1 MRLITAFKDFQ
12 RTLAAVPRLLARLL
26 YLSGRRDIAGKY
38 RHWGLARTHGESAA
52 DNAIRHAH
60 EEAFLEC
67 LTTPVRELEQEL
79 GKGEV
84 SCEDV
89 DRLQAPEQ
97 TRGGSLKHFNS
108 LKAALSELARRP
120 RKARP
125 DASPRPQLV
134 RGPRRPD

>member
-1 MRLITAFKDFQ
+1 MRLITAYKDFQ

-26 YLSGRRDIAGKY
+26 YLSGRCDIAGKY

-67 LTTPVRELEQEL
+67 LTTPVREFEQEL

-89 DRLQAPEQ
+89 DRLQAAEKK
-97 TRGGSLKHFNS
+97 RGGSLKHFNS
-108 LKAALSELARRP
+108 VKEDYSGLDQRARTTRP
-120 RKARP
+120 VA
-125 DASPRPQLV
+125 
-134 RGPRRPD
+134 